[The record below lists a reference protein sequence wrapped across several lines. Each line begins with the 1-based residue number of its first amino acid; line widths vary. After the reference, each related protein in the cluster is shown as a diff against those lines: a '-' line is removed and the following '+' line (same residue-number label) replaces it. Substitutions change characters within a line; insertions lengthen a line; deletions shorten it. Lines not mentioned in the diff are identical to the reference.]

1 MNGNKTKER
10 EELKNL
16 IKFIFEHHTRL
27 SCILRFN
34 NTPRITPENVAEH
47 SYYVAFLG
55 MLIGDYLE
63 NKGVEI
69 DKLRL
74 IQMALFHDVEET
86 VSGDILA
93 PIKQGAFRKILDKE
107 NIRNIAMLT
116 GGLENG
122 KKYSR
127 LWQEVVDEKTLEAK
141 IIKLV
146 DKMSCI
152 IYCIREIHLGNR
164 YFRAILECEAT
175 NILKYSKRIPFAT
188 EFVTEAVN
196 YTLSY
201 LSGDKE
207 IYDAIN
213 KAVRVYDY
221 AGKY

>member
-1 MNGNKTKER
+1 MNNE
-10 EELKNL
+10 KNL

-34 NTPRITPENVAEH
+34 NTPRVVSENVAEH
-47 SYYVAFLG
+47 SYYVTFLA
-55 MLIGDYLE
+55 MIMGDYLE
-63 NKGVEI
+63 KRGVKL

-74 IQMALFHDVEET
+74 LQMGLFHDAEET
-86 VSGDILA
+86 ISGDILA
-93 PIKQGAFRKILDKE
+93 PIKQGEFRKVLDKE
-107 NIRNIAMLT
+107 NTKNIKLLT
-116 GGLENG
+116 TDLEGG
-122 KKYSR
+122 KKYSN
-127 LWQEVVDEKTLEAK
+127 LWRETVDEKTLEAK

-152 IYCIREIHLGNR
+152 IYCIREIHLGNK

-175 NILKYSKRIPFAT
+175 NILEYSKRIPNAT
-188 EFVTEAVN
+188 KFVAEAVN

-221 AGKY
+221 AGEY

>member
-1 MNGNKTKER
+1 MKKEKNPK
-10 EELKNL
+10 LKNL
-16 IKFIFEHHTRL
+16 IRFIFEHHTRL

-34 NTPRITPENVAEH
+34 NTPRIASENVAEH
-47 SYYVAFLG
+47 SYYVAFLS

-63 NKGVEI
+63 SRGVEI
-69 DKLRL
+69 DKLKL
-74 IQMALFHDVEET
+74 LQMALLHDIEEA

-93 PIKQGAFRKILDKE
+93 PIKQGAFRKVLDKE

-116 GGLENG
+116 GGLESG
-122 KKYSR
+122 KKYSK
-127 LWQEVVDEKTLEAK
+127 LWREVVDEKTLEAK

-146 DKMSCI
+146 DRMSCI
-152 IYCIREIHLGNR
+152 IYCIREIHLGNK

-188 EFVTEAVN
+188 EFMAETVN
-196 YTLSY
+196 YILSY

-221 AGKY
+221 AGEY